1 MSRAGLGVGEALKYL
16 LLLFSASVET
26 VPRIQEAEMNQ
37 VPTGESFASS
47 PLPDVDSLNPVTV
60 Q

>member
-1 MSRAGLGVGEALKYL
+1 MGEALKYP

-26 VPRIQEAEMNQ
+26 VPRIQEAEMDH
-37 VPTGESFASS
+37 VPTSESFASS
-47 PLPDVDSLNPVTV
+47 LLPDVDSLNPVTV